1 MRCVHCGRDSKY
13 SERKDFGRH
22 AVCAGCGKR
31 FAFEPKNNDPF
42 TDAAFKG
49 AIDAVSANGQV
60 RWGVEHLYYEL
71 CRRLWKRTFP
81 WRHFVVVSFFG
92 SVALAAVGLALA
104 IPIVI
109 PLSLITWLLLR
120 RYGRPA
126 TVVLEHHDFNRLWN
140 RWLDIQGSP
149 EGLIVRKPTKSAARP
164 QESDIG
170 DYSFDR
176 AVICDRARTVDL
188 LLANNFHFE
197 NNCAILS
204 IGGYPEGPFQL
215 VRTMLKRNPKLQV
228 FALHDASVDGCQLA
242 HQLANDESWFKGH
255 VPVADVGLRPRQA
268 ELFRGLWRI
277 ATPTAMTGAGITAAE
292 RDWLSTYVLELAAI
306 RPEQVLKRLFRA
318 INRREGS
325 ADGSSGGDGGG
336 SVSDDSD
343 SFSSSAG
350 DSDGGADSFG

>member
-1 MRCVHCGRDSKY
+1 VVGPVCVSLLLA
-13 SERKDFGRH
+13 S
-22 AVCAGCGKR
+22 AGL
-31 FAFEPKNNDPF
+31 
-42 TDAAFKG
+42 
-49 AIDAVSANGQV
+49 S
-60 RWGVEHLYYEL
+60 
-71 CRRLWKRTFP
+71 
-81 WRHFVVVSFFG
+81 
-92 SVALAAVGLALA
+92 LA
-104 IPIVI
+104 ISILI
-109 PLSLITWLLLR
+109 PLGPITWLLLR

-126 TVVLEHHDFNRLWN
+126 TVVLEQDDFNRLWN
-140 RWLDIQGSP
+140 LWLEVHGSP
-149 EGLIVRKPTKSAARP
+149 EGLIVRKPTKSVARP

-204 IGGYPEGPFQL
+204 IGGYPEGPFQV

-242 HQLANDESWFKGH
+242 HQLANDESWFKGQ
-255 VPVADVGLRPRQA
+255 VPVTDVGLRPRQA
-268 ELFRGLWRI
+268 EVFRGLWRI
-277 ATPTAMTGAGITAAE
+277 AEPAAMTSVGTTDAE
-292 RDWLSTYVLELAAI
+292 REWLSTYALELAAI

-318 INRREGS
+318 INRREAS

-336 SVSDDSD
+336 PVNDDSD